1 MSDVTDFFATIGMT
15 GIDTPVLACRSCGS
29 VVAFDYWRDHVDF
42 HARIAEL
49 EQANASA

>member
-1 MSDVTDFFATIGMT
+1 MTDRMGIFITAGMT
-15 GIDTPVLACRSCGS
+15 GIDTPVLACRICGAL
-29 VVAFDYWRDHVDF
+29 VLFDFKAEHFDF